1 MNIIWQ
7 NGRWRV
13 SCTSKCRAP
22 FSLTRVSLYKIII
35 ENPAVTWI
43 FFHFMLLL
51 LKLLCWILHL
61 LIWKKMGRI
70 YEFGTEINSCPISL
84 SQPNPVFFP
93 SIDAFPWRWQKHSTH
108 PMHINDKL
116 TENAATATIVLKHV
130 ESGQC
135 DQVFTRKPSLLVYSV
150 VSLYTCPIEG

>member
-1 MNIIWQ
+1 MDIFSFHASTFETPLLNF
-7 NGRWRV
+7 
-13 SCTSKCRAP
+13 AP
-22 FSLTRVSLYKIII
+22 IDL
-35 ENPAVTWI
+35 
-43 FFHFMLLL
+43 
-51 LKLLCWILHL
+51 
-61 LIWKKMGRI
+61 KKMGRI